1 MKVYQVE
8 YRAVITL
15 AAQDMQ
21 KAALQGAAVIKNN
34 PHLIYVRAVH
44 ERNFEPAGEN
54 PSPSPKISAF
64 PMRHSEFSAWSGNS

>member
-44 ERNFEPAGEN
+44 ERNFETSWRE
-54 PSPSPKISAF
+54 S
-64 PMRHSEFSAWSGNS
+64 